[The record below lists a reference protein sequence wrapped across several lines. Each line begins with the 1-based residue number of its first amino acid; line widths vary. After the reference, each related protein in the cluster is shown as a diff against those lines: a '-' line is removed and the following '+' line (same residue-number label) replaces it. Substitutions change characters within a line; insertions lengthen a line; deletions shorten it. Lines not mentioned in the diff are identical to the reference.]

1 MGLTALLPSG
11 RTVRQ
16 CWRRMYDD
24 DELSKCWGV
33 TYLCNDPFQN
43 RIGEV
48 VHPHTQ
54 EDPGHR
60 LAPIVVTIT
69 QPSGYLAL
77 RIAECINQFP
87 IASGQ
92 RLIQRARQPRSVC
105 GQQ

>member
-1 MGLTALLPSG
+1 
-11 RTVRQ
+11 
-16 CWRRMYDD
+16 MYDD

-69 QPSGYLAL
+69 QPL
-77 RIAECINQFP
+77 RLPSFANRRVHKPISNRIRAKGEATKECV
-87 IASGQ
+87 
-92 RLIQRARQPRSVC
+92 RAAVT
-105 GQQ
+105 QQQ